1 MTLDVIPSAAVSA
14 WAEALQHNTHLTK
27 LNLTV
32 TKFDVADVHAIR
44 TALQLNAT
52 LIDVTFDLGGVKP
65 DDRWWTLQLCANACR
80 AAGASW
86 RPGGWHGNTKLSSRD
101 VVHLAAALADPTV
114 CPPLALLSSSLL
126 FFASPFLYYVVRFV
140 AP

>member
-1 MTLDVIPSAAVSA
+1 MALTLDAIPSAAVPA

-27 LNLTV
+27 LNLSV

-44 TALQLNAT
+44 TALRLNAT
-52 LIDVTFDLGGVKP
+52 LTDVAYDLGGVTP
-65 DDRWWTLQLCANACR
+65 DDRWWSSQLCFDACR

-86 RPGGWHGNTKLSSRD
+86 DLQSKKLSDKKLSSRD

-114 CPPLALLSSSLL
+114 R
-126 FFASPFLYYVVRFV
+126 SPQ
-140 AP
+140 